1 MLNNIDAVAFNID
14 GTLYPNYRFYLRVL
28 PKALFCLR
36 LLWAFAGARRR
47 LRREGVSV
55 ASFHDL
61 QARFCAEILG
71 AGNKTPGTETVK
83 TLISRHIYA
92 SWEHLFSGIAPFPY
106 VKECVSAFR
115 ERGLKLAVL
124 SDFPIG
130 KKIDRL
136 GLSGLWDAELSSEDI
151 GALKPHPLPFR
162 RLAEAL
168 ETPPQRILYVGNS
181 PAYDVAGAK
190 NAGMMTALRCL
201 LPRFPP
207 GPRGL
212 ADTFTFNHY
221 RQLQQY
227 VLR

>member
-1 MLNNIDAVAFNID
+1 MLDNVSAVAFDVD
-14 GTLYPNYRFYLRVL
+14 GTLYPNYRFYLRIL
-28 PKALFCLR
+28 PTALSRLR
-36 LLWAFAGARRR
+36 LLGAFAVARRR
-47 LRREGVSV
+47 LRREGVAG

-61 QARFCAEILG
+61 QARFCAESLG
-71 AGNKTPGTETVK
+71 AGKKAPGTETVK
-83 TLISRHIYA
+83 ALISRHIYTA
-92 SWEHLFSGIAPFPY
+92 WENLFSGIEPFPY

-115 ERGLKLAVL
+115 ESGLKLAVL

-130 KKIDRL
+130 KKIDKL
-136 GLSGLWDAELSSEDI
+136 GLSGLWDAELSSEEI

-168 ETPPQRILYVGNS
+168 DLPPRRILYVGNS

-201 LPRFPP
+201 FPRFPP

-221 RQLQQY
+221 RQLQEY